1 MNKDEG
7 DYSLY
12 YNNDEVRNIV
22 KTVPIRNFVYE
33 QHLKYIAHVCRGENY
48 ILTKMMLFA
57 RPQRAYYRDPCLKY
71 AKILNLTVD
80 QSKKLTQNKLEFTG
94 RVAVSTRSPP
104 LFPRSQCGGNN
115 RYR

>member
-1 MNKDEG
+1 MLRSLVRGGWKRVNKDEG
-7 DYSLY
+7 DYSLC

-48 ILTKMMLFA
+48 TLTKMMLFA
-57 RPQRAYYRDPCLKY
+57 RPQRGYYRDPWLKY

-80 QSKKLTQNKLEFTG
+80 QSKKLTQNKLEFAG

-104 LFPRSQCGGNN
+104 
-115 RYR
+115 